1 MKHYL
6 KLVPISAK
14 IHSKQSKMT
23 RLCITLAVLLAN
35 VMFGLA
41 DTYLQGVT
49 QHQMEESGNW
59 HYEFHSVDTQTAS
72 SISSCSGI
80 EVAGWHNTISS
91 EAGYSIKEQPI
102 AISAQ

>member
-23 RLCITLAVLLAN
+23 RICITLAVLLAN

-49 QHQMEESGNW
+49 QHQMEESGN
-59 HYEFHSVDTQTAS
+59 
-72 SISSCSGI
+72 
-80 EVAGWHNTISS
+80 
-91 EAGYSIKEQPI
+91 
-102 AISAQ
+102 

>member
-23 RLCITLAVLLAN
+23 RICITLAVLLAN

-41 DTYLQGVT
+41 DMYLQGNTTSDGRNRIVPP
-49 QHQMEESGNW
+49 GNL
-59 HYEFHSVDTQTAS
+59 Y
-72 SISSCSGI
+72 
-80 EVAGWHNTISS
+80 
-91 EAGYSIKEQPI
+91 P
-102 AISAQ
+102 

>member
-23 RLCITLAVLLAN
+23 RICITLAVLLAN

-41 DTYLQGVT
+41 DMYWTYV
-49 QHQMEESGNW
+49 
-59 HYEFHSVDTQTAS
+59 
-72 SISSCSGI
+72 
-80 EVAGWHNTISS
+80 NTLDKKSRKIMLFF
-91 EAGYSIKEQPI
+91 
-102 AISAQ
+102 